1 MLQVPGQGSLVA
13 SDACSGAA
21 TASPQTVAE
30 RSAFL
35 TRVTPEGLLVGVD
48 AETGRVLC
56 ALPTVGGPRYPI
68 AAIPS
73 SRRKARSMV
82 VPRGVPCRTSP
93 LGLGVVLHHEDAAS
107 RWLTKKDETAP
118 AEAIQNAHPGL
129 VAEYLANQG
138 RWNEVEQVLLAWPC
152 AVEWVR
158 ACVKGVQMMRTE
170 ACAPAEEAALQTL
183 RGLALSV
190 PARAAASAALQEI
203 VAEQRRY
210 RA

>member
-1 MLQVPGQGSLVA
+1 MTITTQKY
-13 SDACSGAA
+13 
-21 TASPQTVAE
+21 
-30 RSAFL
+30 RSVL
-35 TRVTPEGLLVGVD
+35 TPHGLLVV
-48 AETGRVLC
+48 AEAGSGRVLC
-56 ALPTVGGPRYPI
+56 ALPAIQGPDYPI
-68 AAIPS
+68 APIPS
-73 SRRKARSMV
+73 SRRKARTMM

-118 AEAIQNAHPGL
+118 AEAIQKAHPGL
-129 VAEYLANQG
+129 LAEYLANQC

-190 PARAAASAALQEI
+190 PARAAANAALQEI
-203 VAEQRRY
+203 LAEQRRDS
-210 RA
+210 A